1 MASASRPLTRLE
13 QEILRRIVTLGKT
26 QDRQLAEQ
34 IEDLVV
40 TQEVEGELI
49 FVSSPDAQ
57 GHLPRRA
64 MARDLSA
71 TGTFWGS
78 GGTVTD
84 FIVFCDDD
92 GKLSALEILNYDGIT
107 LDETTL
113 DPARIIVSTE
123 SQ

>member
-1 MASASRPLTRLE
+1 
-13 QEILRRIVTLGKT
+13 
-26 QDRQLAEQ
+26 
-34 IEDLVV
+34 
-40 TQEVEGELI
+40 
-49 FVSSPDAQ
+49 
-57 GHLPRRA
+57 

-71 TGTFWGS
+71 TGTFWGN

-107 LDETTL
+107 LDETTV
-113 DPARIIVSTE
+113 DPTQIIVSTE